1 MVWLAT
7 TISAAKTTIRMSPR
21 SALRLSSSVMLRVIP
36 ATKLASTARA
46 KMNIE
51 TRTGRPAPEGM
62 IRPTIQEITYQSR
75 MPSAMMFAGVP
86 TPPIGAKTRL
96 DGMSSSSTR

>member
-1 MVWLAT
+1 
-7 TISAAKTTIRMSPR
+7 
-21 SALRLSSSVMLRVIP
+21 
-36 ATKLASTARA
+36 
-46 KMNIE
+46 
-51 TRTGRPAPEGM
+51 M

-96 DGMSSSSTR
+96 DGMSSSTTR